1 MSGNGSWL
9 TAPRRSSRKGA
20 ARPRRTARRWSAS
33 FTSKSAS
40 RKWSWIFWYES
51 SVAEP
56 GGEASDDRQAEREAV
71 ADPAMPAAGAQS
83 FIALLSSGKRQYGR
97 PGPDGADRP
106 SVHGDALLRLPQ
118 DDGLAAP

>member
-9 TAPRRSSRKGA
+9 TAHRRSSTKER
-20 ARPRRTARRWSAS
+20 ARPRRPARRWSAS
-33 FTSKSAS
+33 FTGKSAS
-40 RKWSWIFWYES
+40 RKSNWIFWHAS

-71 ADPAMPAAGAQS
+71 ADPAMPVAGAQS
-83 FIALLSSGKRQYGR
+83 FITLLSSGKRQYGR
-97 PGPDGADRP
+97 LGPDGADRP
-106 SVHGDALLRLPQ
+106 PVHGDALLRLPQ